1 MECLHANLILGL
13 TPIQTPFYVLQY
25 SKISLKCENEIKQII
40 SYLPGWWI
48 SNHIQIHFYYQYWI

>member
-1 MECLHANLILGL
+1 MSLRYIIKYGMECLHANLILGL

-40 SYLPGWWI
+40 SYLPG
-48 SNHIQIHFYYQYWI
+48 